1 MQGKKKIEGI
11 KLKDA
16 ERNERTLEVL
26 ADTSVE
32 SDKELIEILDKVKSY
47 APNGDL
53 ETIIKAYK
61 LAKYAH
67 RDQKRKSGEPYFI
80 HPLAVANIICDMQLD
95 IETVSGGLLHDVVE
109 DTEYTYED
117 IESIFNK
124 EIADLIDGVT
134 KLGKIKY
141 RSKEETQSEN
151 LRKMFLAMA
160 KDIRVILIKLADRL
174 HNMRTLN
181 YMDPEKAKYK
191 ATETLEIYGG
201 IAHRLGISKIKW
213 ELEDLALRYID
224 HDGYYELVEKV
235 SMKRSQREENIARI
249 VNSLQEKFAEMEIP
263 CDVYG
268 RPKHFYSIY
277 RKMKNKHKSFEEI
290 FDLTAV
296 RVLVDTVKDCY
307 AVLGVVHTLWKPIP
321 GRFKDYIAMPKPN
334 MYQSLHTT
342 VVGPDGEPLE
352 IQIRTHEMHNI
363 AEYGIAAHWKY
374 KEGISNSKEDKIEE
388 KLQWLRQMMEW
399 EKDLKDP
406 HEFMDALKEDVFSS
420 QVYVFTPQGDVIELP
435 AESTPIDFAYR
446 VHTNV
451 GNKCVGAK
459 VNGRMV
465 TLDYKLQNG
474 NIVEILTSSNSP
486 GPSRDWLGIVKTPN
500 AKSRIRQFFKKERRE
515 ENIERGNSILER
527 EFKKH
532 GLPTTKDSVIDKNM
546 LIIAKKFNQP
556 NVEDLIATV
565 GYGGI
570 MASQVVTKLKELYTR
585 EMRQAMKEKKAS
597 LSEDIEKHNISDAE
611 YSKKRKKTPSQ
622 GIIVEGLDNILVR
635 FAKCC
640 NPLPGDEIVG
650 YITKGRGVAVHRA
663 DCVNV
668 NPDDEFFKKRM
679 IKVSWDGEGK
689 DSNSTFEAEIQ
700 IKVVDRRGIVN
711 EITHIVA
718 NEKIGLNGINARKGK
733 DSEVTINLLVEVEGT
748 EQLDY
753 IMKKIK
759 AVPGVEKIYRM
770 TN

>member
-1 MQGKKKIEGI
+1 MQGKKKLEGI

-53 ETIIKAYK
+53 DTIIKAYK

-124 EIADLIDGVT
+124 EIADLVDGVT

-235 SMKRSQREENIARI
+235 SMKRSQREENIAKI
-249 VNSLQEKFAEMEIP
+249 VNCLQEKFAEMEIP

-277 RKMKNKHKSFEEI
+277 RKMKNKNKSFEEI

-406 HEFMDALKEDVFSS
+406 HEFLDALKEDVFSS

-446 VHTNV
+446 VHTNI

-459 VNGRMV
+459 VDGRMV

-515 ENIERGNSILER
+515 ENIERGNAILER

-585 EMRQAMKEKKAS
+585 EIRQAMKEKKAS

-759 AVPGVEKIYRM
+759 AVPGVERIYRM

>member
-1 MQGKKKIEGI
+1 MQGKKKLEGI

-53 ETIIKAYK
+53 DTIMKAYK

-124 EIADLIDGVT
+124 EIADLVDGVT

-235 SMKRSQREENIARI
+235 SMKRSQREENIAKI
-249 VNSLQEKFAEMEIP
+249 VNCLQEKFAEMEIP

-277 RKMKNKHKSFEEI
+277 RKMKNKNKSFEEI

-406 HEFMDALKEDVFSS
+406 HEFLDALKEDVFSS

-446 VHTNV
+446 VHTNI

-459 VNGRMV
+459 VDGRMV

-515 ENIERGNSILER
+515 ENIERGNAILER

-753 IMKKIK
+753 IMNKIK
-759 AVPGVEKIYRM
+759 SVPGVERIYRM

>member
-16 ERNERTLEVL
+16 EKNERTLEVL
-26 ADTSVE
+26 ADTSAE
-32 SDKELIEILDKVKSY
+32 TDKDLLEILEKVKSY

-53 ETIIKAYK
+53 DTIIKAYK

-67 RDQKRKSGEPYFI
+67 RDQKRKSGETYFI

-95 IETVSGGLLHDVVE
+95 IETVTGGLLHDVVE

-124 EIADLIDGVT
+124 EIADLVDGVT

-235 SMKRSQREENIARI
+235 SMKRSQREENITRI
-249 VNSLQEKFAEMEIP
+249 VTCLQEKFAEMEIS

-277 RKMKNKHKSFEEI
+277 RKMKKKNKTFEEI

-296 RVLVDTVKDCY
+296 RILVDTVKDCY

-399 EKDLKDP
+399 EKDVKDP

-459 VNGRMV
+459 VDGRMV

-679 IKVSWDGEGK
+679 IKVSWDGAGK

-733 DSEVTINLLVEVEGT
+733 DSEVTINLLVEVDGT

-753 IMKKIK
+753 IMNKIK
-759 AVPGVEKIYRM
+759 SVPGVERIYRM

>member
-16 ERNERTLEVL
+16 EKNERTLEVL
-26 ADTSVE
+26 ADTSAE

-53 ETIIKAYK
+53 DTIIKAYK

-67 RDQKRKSGEPYFI
+67 REQKRKSGEPYFI

-109 DTEYTYED
+109 DTEYTYDD

-124 EIADLIDGVT
+124 EIADLVDGVT

-235 SMKRSQREENIARI
+235 SMKRSQREEYITRI
-249 VNSLQEKFAEMEIP
+249 VTCLQEKFAEMEIS

-277 RKMKNKHKSFEEI
+277 RKMKKKNKTFEEI

-399 EKDLKDP
+399 EKDVKDP

-459 VNGRMV
+459 VDGRMV

-515 ENIERGNSILER
+515 ENIERGNAILER

-759 AVPGVEKIYRM
+759 AVPGVERIYRM

>member
-26 ADTSVE
+26 ADTSAE
-32 SDKELIEILDKVKSY
+32 SDKDLIEILDKVKSY

-67 RDQKRKSGEPYFI
+67 REQKRKSGEPYFI

-124 EIADLIDGVT
+124 EIADLVDGVT

-235 SMKRSQREENIARI
+235 SMKRSQREENIANI
-249 VNSLQEKFAEMEIP
+249 VNCLQEKFAEMEIP

-277 RKMKNKHKSFEEI
+277 RKMKKKNKTFEEI

-459 VNGRMV
+459 VDGRMV

-532 GLPTTKDSVIDKNM
+532 GLPTTKDAVIDKNM

-556 NVEDLIATV
+556 NIEDLIATV

-585 EMRQAMKEKKAS
+585 EIRQAMKEKKAS

-759 AVPGVEKIYRM
+759 AVPGLSLIHI
-770 TN
+770 

>member
-1 MQGKKKIEGI
+1 MQGKKKLEGI

-26 ADTSVE
+26 ADTSAE
-32 SDKELIEILDKVKSY
+32 SDKDLLEILEKVKSY

-53 ETIIKAYK
+53 DTIIKAYK

-95 IETVSGGLLHDVVE
+95 IETVTGGLLHDVVE

-124 EIADLIDGVT
+124 EIADLVDGVT

-235 SMKRSQREENIARI
+235 SMKRSQREENITRI
-249 VNSLQEKFAEMEIP
+249 VTCLQEKFAEMEIP

-277 RKMKNKHKSFEEI
+277 RKMKKKNKTFEEI

-399 EKDLKDP
+399 EKDVKDP

-459 VNGRMV
+459 VDGRMV

-515 ENIERGNSILER
+515 ENIERGNAILER

-585 EMRQAMKEKKAS
+585 EMRQAMKEKKVS
-597 LSEDIEKHNISDAE
+597 LSEDIEKHNISDTE

-640 NPLPGDEIVG
+640 NPLPGDDIVG

-679 IKVSWDGEGK
+679 IKVSWDGAGK

-759 AVPGVEKIYRM
+759 AVPGVERIYRM

>member
-1 MQGKKKIEGI
+1 MQGKKKLEGI

-53 ETIIKAYK
+53 DTIIKAYK

-124 EIADLIDGVT
+124 EIADLVDGVT

-235 SMKRSQREENIARI
+235 SMKRSQREENIAKI
-249 VNSLQEKFAEMEIP
+249 VNCLQEKFAEMEIP

-277 RKMKNKHKSFEEI
+277 RKMKNKNKSFEEI

-406 HEFMDALKEDVFSS
+406 HEFLDALKEDVFSS

-446 VHTNV
+446 VHTNI

-459 VNGRMV
+459 VDGRMV

>member
-26 ADTSVE
+26 ADTSAE

-124 EIADLIDGVT
+124 EIADLVDGVT

>member
-1 MQGKKKIEGI
+1 MQGKKKLEGI

-26 ADTSVE
+26 ADTSAE
-32 SDKELIEILDKVKSY
+32 SDKDLLEILEKVKSY
-47 APNGDL
+47 AQNGDL
-53 ETIIKAYK
+53 DTIIKAYK

-95 IETVSGGLLHDVVE
+95 IETVTGGLLHDVVE

-124 EIADLIDGVT
+124 EIADLVDGVT

-235 SMKRSQREENIARI
+235 SMKRSQREENITRI
-249 VNSLQEKFAEMEIP
+249 VTCLQEKFAEMEIP

-277 RKMKNKHKSFEEI
+277 RKMKKKNKTFEEI

-399 EKDLKDP
+399 EKDVKDP

-459 VNGRMV
+459 VDGRMV

-515 ENIERGNSILER
+515 ENIERGNAILER

-597 LSEDIEKHNISDAE
+597 LSEDIEKHNISDTE

-640 NPLPGDEIVG
+640 NPLPGDDIVG

-679 IKVSWDGEGK
+679 IKVSWDGAGK

-759 AVPGVEKIYRM
+759 AVPGVERIYRM

>member
-124 EIADLIDGVT
+124 EIADLVDGVT

-235 SMKRSQREENIARI
+235 SMKRSQREENIAKI

>member
-1 MQGKKKIEGI
+1 MQGKKNIEGI

-16 ERNERTLEVL
+16 EKNERTLEVL
-26 ADTSVE
+26 ADTSAE

-53 ETIIKAYK
+53 DTIIKAYK

-67 RDQKRKSGEPYFI
+67 REQKRKSGEPYFI

-109 DTEYTYED
+109 DTEYTYDD

-124 EIADLIDGVT
+124 EIADLVDGVT

-235 SMKRSQREENIARI
+235 SMKRSQREEYITRI
-249 VNSLQEKFAEMEIP
+249 VTCLQEKFAEMEIS

-277 RKMKNKHKSFEEI
+277 RKMKKKNKTFEEI

-399 EKDLKDP
+399 EKDVKDP

-459 VNGRMV
+459 VDGRMV

-515 ENIERGNSILER
+515 ENIERGNAILER

-759 AVPGVEKIYRM
+759 AVPGVERIYRM

>member
-26 ADTSVE
+26 ADDSVE
-32 SDKELIEILDKVKSY
+32 SDKELLEILDKVKSY
-47 APNGDL
+47 APNSDV
-53 ETIIKAYK
+53 EPIIKAYK

-67 RDQKRKSGEPYFI
+67 REQKRKSGEPYFI
-80 HPLAVANIICDMQLD
+80 HPLAVANILCDMQLD

-124 EIADLIDGVT
+124 EIADLVDGVT

-235 SMKRSQREENIARI
+235 SMKRSQREENIAKI
-249 VNSLQEKFAEMEIP
+249 VNCLQDKFAEMEIP

-277 RKMKNKHKSFEEI
+277 KKMKTKHKTFEEI

-406 HEFMDALKEDVFSS
+406 HEFLDALKEDVFSS

-446 VHTNV
+446 VHTNI

-459 VNGRMV
+459 VDGRMV
-465 TLDYKLQNG
+465 PLDYKLQNG

-515 ENIERGNSILER
+515 ENIERGNAILER

-532 GLPTTKDSVIDKNM
+532 GLPTNKDAIIDKNM
-546 LIIAKKFNQP
+546 LLIAKKFNQP

-570 MASQVVTKLKELYTR
+570 MASQVVTKLKELYNR
-585 EMRQAMKEKKAS
+585 EVKQAMKEKKAG
-597 LSEDIEKHNISDAE
+597 LEEDIEKHNISDTE
-611 YSKKRKKTPSQ
+611 YSKKRKKAPTQ

-679 IKVSWDGEGK
+679 IKVSWAGEGK
-689 DSNSTFEAEIQ
+689 DTNSTFEAEIQ
-700 IKVVDRRGIVN
+700 IKTVDRRGIVN

-718 NEKIGLNGINARKGK
+718 NEKISLSGINARKGK
-733 DSEVTINLLVEVEGT
+733 DSDVTINLLVEVDGT

-759 AVPGVEKIYRM
+759 SVPGVERIYRM